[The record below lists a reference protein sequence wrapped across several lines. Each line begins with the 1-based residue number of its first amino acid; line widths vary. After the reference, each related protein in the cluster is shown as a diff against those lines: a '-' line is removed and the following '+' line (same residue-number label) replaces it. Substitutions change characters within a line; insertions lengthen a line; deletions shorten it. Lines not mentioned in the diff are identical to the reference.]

1 MKEEI
6 ITQEIIEKD
15 TYASRK
21 GKTYEFTG
29 TKSED
34 WKPANIISYSFVDGR
49 GEVAIYDVKGYSE
62 IDTPYRKANKFVLGK
77 YTCCQLCGHGIRVD
91 NQHALINE
99 LKKIVM
105 WVGCEC
111 IHKHH
116 GKVVRETI
124 KTFVMNDLRK
134 QFDELRNKSITLL
147 DTYLD
152 VSEKYTNEH
161 NNYAL
166 RTKRL
171 EPWAYN
177 FKNDL
182 EKIETNKAG
191 KIKLK
196 NRIESMKK
204 LLLETKPKDIS
215 NLNIIECITN
225 LNSLVGNT
233 NNEAIITFGKY
244 KDKKFSDVPESYI
257 EWAKNKVEETR

>member
-1 MKEEI
+1 MKDEI
-6 ITQEIIEKD
+6 IAQEIIEKD

-34 WKPANIISYSFVDGR
+34 WKPANIIDYFFVDGR

-99 LKKIVM
+99 KKKFVM
-105 WVGCEC
+105 WVSCEC

-134 QFDELRNKSITLL
+134 QFDELRTKSIILL

-152 VSEKYTNEH
+152 VSDKYTNEH

-166 RTKRL
+166 GTKRL
-171 EPWAYN
+171 EPWAYD

-182 EKIETNKAG
+182 EKIETKKVKFTLIVSKENA
-191 KIKLK
+191 KIIPMFRNVSNLSIFPFQ
-196 NRIESMKK
+196 NINAYNIHFGGRLIFD
-204 LLLETKPKDIS
+204 KDIFKK
-215 NLNIIECITN
+215 
-225 LNSLVGNT
+225 
-233 NNEAIITFGKY
+233 AI
-244 KDKKFSDVPESYI
+244 KKKS
-257 EWAKNKVEETR
+257 